1 MRDLPPFKRRRRAD
15 VLAYI
20 SDIFIN
26 EKSAEVSQVTDLI
39 EYEDGHY
46 RVLFNPGYFVLNQ
59 DQAEPTKS
67 QWNSLKKKMKR
78 HEATVF
84 VFKNHGEVGIQ
95 DKQYY
100 LDFGFL
106 PELPPGANPRSR

>member
-20 SDIFIN
+20 SAIFIN
-26 EKSAEVSQVTDLI
+26 EKETEVSQVTDLI
-39 EYEDGHY
+39 EYGDGHY
-46 RVLFNPGYFVLNQ
+46 RVLFNPAYFVLNQ

-78 HEATVF
+78 RESTVF
-84 VFKNHGEVGIQ
+84 VFKEYGEVGTKE
-95 DKQYY
+95 KQYY

-106 PELPPGANPRSR
+106 PELPPSANLRSR